1 MGTRG
6 LYGIRKDG
14 VDKLTYNHFD
24 SYPSGLGNEIVGFI
38 QNTSDEGLNK
48 FFDLIRLVDGESK
61 PKYEDIDACIKTG
74 IANLDVSDRSVGDW
88 YCLTR
93 ELQGDFKKYKEL
105 INTTQTIYML
115 DEHEFIKDSLFC
127 EYAYIINLDDK
138 TLEYYVGFQK
148 QPDKTNRYGVKP
160 NNDYYP
166 CKMLKAFSFED
177 IRSKADIDIAREME
191 ELEEVDA

>member
-14 VDKLTYNHFD
+14 VDKLTYNHYD

-74 IANLDVSDRSVGDW
+74 IANLDMSDRSVGDW

-93 ELQGDFKKYKEL
+93 ELQGNFKKYREL

-160 NNDYYP
+160 NRDYYP

-191 ELEEVDA
+191 ELEEVSA